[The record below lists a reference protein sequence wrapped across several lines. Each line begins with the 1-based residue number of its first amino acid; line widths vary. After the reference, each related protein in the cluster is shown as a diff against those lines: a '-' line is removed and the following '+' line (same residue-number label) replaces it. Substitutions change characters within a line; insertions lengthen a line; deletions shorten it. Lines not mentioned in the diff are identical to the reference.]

1 MTLRAYLLGDS
12 HAQVLGPVLQA
23 LLQPKYDLTYE
34 AFPGFGTMRAAAA
47 AHIPAKLDLAVVVL
61 GGNDFGNQRDARAAL
76 VRRLQKTGAK
86 VYWFGPAH
94 SLVADVDARHAEQAA
109 SQAAQLPGLG
119 VHWYD
124 SRPWTAE
131 EPHVGDG
138 VHFTHAGYEG
148 WGTHIAKAVKGG
160 KGILAWLGLLG
171 LGVLG
176 MMLLPPRRR
185 W

>member
-1 MTLRAYLLGDS
+1 MRAYLLGDS
-12 HAQVLGPVLQA
+12 HAQVLGPVLQS
-23 LLQPKYDLTYE
+23 LLAPKYDLTYE

-47 AHIPAKLDLAVVVL
+47 AHIPAHLDLAIVVL
-61 GGNDFGNQRDARAAL
+61 GGNDFGNQRDARSAL

-94 SLVADVDARHAEQAA
+94 SLVADVDARHSEQAA
-109 SQAAQLPGLG
+109 SQAAQMPGLG
-119 VHWYD
+119 VRWFD

-131 EPHVGDG
+131 EPPVADG
-138 VHFTHAGYEG
+138 VHFTRTAYEA
-148 WGTHIAKAVKGG
+148 WALHIAKALKGG
-160 KGILAWLGLLG
+160 GVWGWLCLFGFGL
-171 LGVLG
+171 LG